1 MRVLNF
7 YSTNYH
13 GHLLCRKKNV
23 TIRLGDKSEKY
34 CAGDIVWITTGQ
46 RYSPRKKIFT
56 AVLDK
61 VEVKSVVDVTDED
74 LRCESPDMK
83 STEDL
88 LKFLKEI
95 YKRDFSENE
104 VVTVIYFSE
113 IME

>member
-23 TIRLGDKSEKY
+23 TIRLGDKSDKY

-46 RYSPRKKIFT
+46 RYLPRKKIFT
-56 AVLDK
+56 AVLDS
-61 VEVKSVVDVTDED
+61 VDIKSVVSVTNED
-74 LRCESPDMK
+74 LKCESPDMK
-83 STEDL
+83 STDDL
-88 LKFLKEI
+88 VIFLKEI
-95 YKRDFSENE
+95 YKRDVSEDD

-113 IME
+113 ILE